1 MRQIV
6 FVFCLLL
13 LIRVPVI
20 AQDNPVT
27 ATIDDTY
34 PYYQIPVH
42 VAEDDQTLT
51 ADIAVT
57 AGDLD
62 TVLYLVDTAGN
73 IIAENDDRAR
83 GDTTSLLV
91 VPALNA
97 GDYRVIAARYKLED
111 GDTSGEFTLSIT
123 LNPDAD
129 EQQDYDVK
137 NLTDADFPAI
147 DPAPEAEWT
156 VLAYYGADT
165 NLEPGLLNDFNE
177 FEIAGG
183 SDDRV
188 RVIVM
193 MDRHDD
199 FSNANGNWTRPHLF
213 EVVAGADP
221 DIDSEALVEF
231 DELDMG
237 DGETLAR
244 FLTWGVQQ
252 YPARN
257 YAVAFGSHGAAWQ
270 GLISDEKS
278 PDELIDNSI
287 LNLDEL
293 QAAFDTA
300 IQATGIETFDLLIN
314 DACSMSS
321 VEYYMAVAPYFRVS
335 YASPEIVVDP
345 ALDMALLTE
354 LLREGETDLTLIG
367 QRLIEQ
373 YLDHDVA
380 ASGRSDADYLTNA
393 VTDLADFASVAEALR
408 SFVTVF
414 NTNPEDYREV
424 LGRARSNTYTYS
436 AFLGEKSLVDLGSL
450 MTEVINIAGE
460 DHLDLREA
468 ADRVLEALEAARL
481 FGRAGPRAVG
491 RPSSYYN
498 IFFPERSRDF
508 DVNYQMETTLPE
520 WGRMLRTYFNASTP
534 RLWDDVNPETVL
546 DAGLGELVAV
556 PKSPGDIPFHGPIA
570 PQVRLY
576 DVYPDVAS
584 INTQLNIYM
593 EVMGRD
599 IGYGVVTVD
608 RIAVDGSKERLNVAS
623 IVTDVEV
630 DGEVVQINQWEPGVE
645 VSTFVWDVDLYSL
658 SDGITESVEYVN
670 ELDGLGAVEG
680 RYRTQDDPI
689 WRDISVVFDEDGE
702 VDTVVSRASG
712 SGALGVIR
720 MAEDSVFQVY
730 REIVTPDGNTTLV
743 PGTLYQWPVSL
754 NLIPAPSGEYEVGVK
769 VQTYGGLTGFDSV
782 RVTVDNDGVD
792 PDIMGL
798 TDVDWGFTYQYDSTL
813 LSPPAFYTSDQS
825 YFSADEAGELFTEV
839 WLVDTEATDPLDIAE
854 AFVFDYE
861 YDIFISD
868 GRDIRVGGLLAY
880 EFTYYYDD
888 DIFGGQGLAV
898 YQTLTETPL
907 VFLVDGYEDDP
918 LFYETYERLINTLD
932 FFRLEDTRDW
942 TIDYLDDG
950 SISYPV
956 LADWM
961 PGNETE
967 FGYRYSPGNDPASTT
982 FAEVLFTEAEPGDS
996 QADLVDA
1003 FISEILLPDVAAY
1016 EAYDEVLFYE
1026 APNHD
1031 WLVGQYTAERDGLPV
1046 VGRVYGTVVDDWG
1059 TVMWF
1064 ETPLDANA
1072 PKTFARTFEL
1082 MVEGFLFE

>member
-1 MRQIV
+1 MRRIV
-6 FVFCLLL
+6 LLCSL
-13 LIRVPVI
+13 LALILVPVV
-20 AQDNPVT
+20 AQDNSIT
-27 ATIDDTY
+27 ATIDDTH
-34 PYYQIPVH
+34 PFYQIPVNIP
-42 VAEDDQTLT
+42 EGGQTLT
-51 ADIAVT
+51 ADIAV
-57 AGDLD
+57 AEGDLD
-62 TVLYLVDTAGN
+62 TVLYLVDADGN

-91 VPALNA
+91 VPTLDA
-97 GDYRVIAARYKLED
+97 GDYRVIATRYKMAD
-111 GDTSGEFTLSIT
+111 GDTSGEFALKIT
-123 LNPDAD
+123 LNPDASG
-129 EQQDYDVK
+129 QKGYDV
-137 NLTDADFPAI
+137 TDLGAADFPVD
-147 DPAPEAEWT
+147 DPPRPEAEWT

-177 FEIAGG
+177 FETAGG

-193 MDRHDD
+193 MDRHPG
-199 FSNANGNWTRPHLF
+199 FSDASGDWTDTRLF
-213 EVVAGADP
+213 EAGTTLGSVKLA
-221 DIDSEALVEF
+221 ELG
-231 DELDMG
+231 ELDMG

-244 FLTWGVQQ
+244 FLTWGIQH

-270 GLISDEKS
+270 GLISDET
-278 PDELIDNSI
+278 DGDNI
-287 LNLDEL
+287 LSLAEL
-293 QAAFDTA
+293 QAAFDTTIA
-300 IQATGIETFDLLIN
+300 ATGIEQFDLLIN

-321 VEYYMAVAPYFRVS
+321 VEYHLATAPYFRVS
-335 YASPEIVVDP
+335 YASPEIIVDP
-345 ALDMALLTE
+345 ALDMGLFTE
-354 LLREGETDLTLIG
+354 LLREGQSDPTAIG
-367 QRLIEQ
+367 ERLIDK
-373 YLDHDVA
+373 YLDQDVA
-380 ASGRSDADYLTNA
+380 ASQRSDADYLSNA
-393 VTDLADFASVAEALR
+393 VTDLTDFAPVAGAIR
-408 SFVTVF
+408 GFVAVF
-414 NTNPEDYREV
+414 NEDPQRYGEM
-424 LGRARSNTYTYS
+424 LGKARSNTYTYS
-436 AFLGEKSLVDLGSL
+436 AFLGEKSLVDLGDL
-450 MTEVINIAGE
+450 MAQIKSIAGDE
-460 DHLDLREA
+460 DLDLTEA
-468 ADRVLEALEAARL
+468 ADGVIQALETASL
-481 FGRAGPRAVG
+481 FGRAGPRAESG
-491 RPSSYYN
+491 SSYYN

-508 DVNYQMETTLPE
+508 DVDYQTQTTLPE
-520 WGRMLRTYFNASTP
+520 WGRMLRTYFNTSTP
-534 RLWDDVNPETVL
+534 SPWNDLDPETVL
-546 DAGLGELVAV
+546 NAGLGELVAA

-570 PQVRLY
+570 PTVRLY
-576 DVYPDVAS
+576 DVYPEIAS
-584 INTQLNIYM
+584 INTQINIYM

-608 RIAVDGSKERLNVAS
+608 RIADDGGKERLNVAS

-658 SDGITESVEYVN
+658 SDGITESVEFIN

-680 RYRTQDDPI
+680 RYRTQADPT

-702 VDTVVSRASG
+702 VDTVVSRAGG

-782 RVTVDNDGVD
+782 RVTVDNEGVD
-792 PDIMGL
+792 LGIMGL
-798 TDVDWGFTYQYDSTL
+798 TDVDWGFTYQYDSTV

-825 YFSADEAGELFTEV
+825 YFSADESGELFTEV

-854 AFVFDYE
+854 TFVFDYE

-868 GRDIRVGGLLAY
+868 GRDISVDGLLAY
-880 EFTYYYDD
+880 EFTYFYDD

-907 VFLVDGYEDDP
+907 VFLVDGFEDDP
-918 LFYETYERLINTLD
+918 LFYETYERLIDSLD
-932 FFRLEDTRDW
+932 FFRLEDTRNW

-950 SISYPV
+950 LISYPV

-967 FGYRYSPGNDPASTT
+967 FGYRYSPGNDLASTT

-1003 FISEILLPDVAAY
+1003 FISEILLSDVTAY
-1016 EAYDEVLFYE
+1016 AAYDEVLFSE

-1046 VGRVYGTVVDDWG
+1046 IGRVYGTVVADWG

-1064 ETPLDANA
+1064 ETPLNA
-1072 PKTFARTFEL
+1072 AAPETFARIFEL